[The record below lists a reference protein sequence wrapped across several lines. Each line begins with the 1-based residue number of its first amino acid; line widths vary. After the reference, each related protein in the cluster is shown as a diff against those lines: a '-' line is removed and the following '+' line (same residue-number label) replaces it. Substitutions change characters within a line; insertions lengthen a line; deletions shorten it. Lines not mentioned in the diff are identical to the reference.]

1 MEGADFVGSLSLE
14 FKFKLATCPDK
25 VGGFVVLGSWFRGA
39 AVNDDGV
46 MMAVCVGHSVG
57 DGSRGCRNIDCR
69 RYRKTLP

>member
-57 DGSRGCRNIDCR
+57 DITVGKASCLC
-69 RYRKTLP
+69 